1 MKKNLIKIKCKKK
14 EDKAETR
21 IYPFGTPV
29 LIPANTSISRI
40 NATAFIIGNRGNSH
54 HLCYLTND
62 SYVSFGG
69 PRFRMVRNDQI
80 LTHVYVIPDMIDI
93 DKLCADIIRDL
104 PDQWPEE

>member
-14 EDKAETR
+14 EDKAETKV
-21 IYPFGTPV
+21 YPFGTPV

-40 NATAFIIGNRGNSH
+40 NTTAFIIGNRGNSH

-69 PRFRMVRNDQI
+69 PRFRMVRNSRYDR
-80 LTHVYVIPDMIDI
+80 Y
-93 DKLCADIIRDL
+93 
-104 PDQWPEE
+104 